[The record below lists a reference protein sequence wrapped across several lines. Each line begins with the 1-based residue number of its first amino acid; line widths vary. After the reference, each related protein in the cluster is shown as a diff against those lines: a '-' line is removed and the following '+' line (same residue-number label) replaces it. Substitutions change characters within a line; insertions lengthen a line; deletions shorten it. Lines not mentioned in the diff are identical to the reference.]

1 MSTYQEWLA
10 TSVPPEITADP
21 LWHMEVY
28 RIAFF
33 IGDIAWSDVC
43 KLSQDLRM
51 LKLSDQLFSAAG
63 SVGANIAEGYSKA
76 SKKDQARFYEYSLG
90 SAREARDWYFKARHV
105 PGNEV
110 SLHRMRLLVSV
121 IHTLLKLIPE
131 FRAKKIAEKIAEEI
145 APYEAYNLEDLLA
158 NVPFS
163 EM

>member
-1 MSTYQEWLA
+1 MSTFQEWL
-10 TSVPPEITADP
+10 TTVPSEITADA

-28 RIAFF
+28 RIALF

-43 KLSQDLRM
+43 KLSQDPRM
-51 LKLSDQLFSAAG
+51 LKLSDQLYSAAG
-63 SVGANIAEGYSKA
+63 SISANISEGYSKA

-90 SAREARDWYFKARHV
+90 SAREARDWYFKSRHV
-105 PGNEV
+105 LGTEV
-110 SLHRMRLLVSV
+110 ALHRMRLLVSV
-121 IHTLLKLIPE
+121 IRTLLKLVPQ

-145 APYEAYNLEDLLA
+145 APYETYTLESLLD